1 MSDGERS
8 GPVRVVI
15 ADDQP
20 LIRAGFRAILDTESA
35 IEVVGEAADGREAV
49 DLVRRKRP
57 DVALLD
63 IQMPVLDGLEAAR
76 RIRADD
82 AEPGTAV
89 LMLTTF
95 DLDEYVYD
103 ALRAGASGFLLKDV
117 LPEQLIEAVHAVAAG
132 DALIA
137 PRVTKRL
144 IERFALLAP
153 PRTRPPQLAEL
164 TARELEVLVLL
175 ARGLS
180 NLEIASALVVSD
192 ATAKTHVKH
201 VLAKLGLDNRVQAV
215 VYAYENGLVTPG
227 AG

>member
-1 MSDGERS
+1 M
-8 GPVRVVI
+8 
-15 ADDQP
+15 
-20 LIRAGFRAILDTESA
+20 
-35 IEVVGEAADGREAV
+35 
-49 DLVRRKRP
+49 RRKRP

-82 AEPGTAV
+82 AAPGTAV

-117 LPEQLIEAVHAVAAG
+117 LPEQLIDAVHAVAAG

-153 PRTRPPQLAEL
+153 PRTRPPQLSSI
-164 TARELEVLVLL
+164 RSI
-175 ARGLS
+175 RG
-180 NLEIASALVVSD
+180 
-192 ATAKTHVKH
+192 
-201 VLAKLGLDNRVQAV
+201 
-215 VYAYENGLVTPG
+215 
-227 AG
+227 